1 MHARDFNT
9 RGMET
14 CRGSI
19 PPSKRFEFFS
29 DKIVCLGCVSN
40 RLFALLDLCVS
51 SLRRGH
57 ANILCVVQILTDDR
71 RRESTRTAFRDYAS
85 KRKVTRVHLVWQRK
99 SRFLIFFSKSIWVP
113 GLQRARRLLRHS
125 EPRSPAQGAVV
136 VGTRLIVVLGRVV
149 VVVGGGARGGR
160 ICKPPKPL
168 KRVSVLMALEGSE
181 QVHCFSNSEDKS
193 VEYCT

>member
-40 RLFALLDLCVS
+40 RLFVLLDLRVS

-57 ANILCVVQILTDDR
+57 ANILFVVEILTDDR
-71 RRESTRTAFRDYAS
+71 SRESTRTAFRDYAS
-85 KRKVTRVHLVWQRK
+85 KRKVTRVHLV
-99 SRFLIFFSKSIWVP
+99 
-113 GLQRARRLLRHS
+113 
-125 EPRSPAQGAVV
+125 
-136 VGTRLIVVLGRVV
+136 
-149 VVVGGGARGGR
+149 
-160 ICKPPKPL
+160 
-168 KRVSVLMALEGSE
+168 
-181 QVHCFSNSEDKS
+181 
-193 VEYCT
+193 